1 MGCICCGERMSTWYY
16 ALILMGCYGV
26 GELGHFIIGIISKP
40 ISQELQF
47 GEKGCVTNISI
58 IEQNVAKQNKC
69 SQQNFDLC
77 EKVYYENQTY
87 CRWDYTGSGIEY
99 QILAG
104 PSFIAIFT
112 VMGIMIG
119 VLGDKYNR
127 VRLLTGCILVYSTMA
142 LLSGFSTTYW
152 QLIIF
157 RLGFA
162 AGEAGCA
169 PLSASIIADKF
180 SKSSRALAMSVF
192 NWGIYL
198 GYGSAFAV
206 GNYVTE
212 ANIMGK
218 GWRWSYYL
226 TAIPGFIMMVIVFI
240 TIREPNR
247 KVIGKEKAIN
257 DKSEMKEK
265 KDSTEVFIE
274 KNNKINTNVGILSK
288 LWKTL
293 KLFISQPTI
302 LMLLLAAAVRHTASF
317 CWAYNTQLY
326 FNHYFPNT
334 NVGIWMTLCSIVGGS
349 IGIASGGL
357 ISDLVVSRYGIST
370 RLWVL
375 VVSQGIAAPLAAMV
389 LYLEPPYCFIALLS
403 AYIFAEMWYGVAVT
417 VIVELVPVKIR
428 STAVGMYGFVLG
440 NVGGNLPVIVT
451 KLKHINSGG
460 LRFALYIMYPGG
472 YLLSS
477 LLFLATQLLV
487 MKENR
492 KETPQLKE
500 EKIELEQLKSP

>member
-1 MGCICCGERMSTWYY
+1 MSYICCGERMSTWYY

-58 IEQNVAKQNKC
+58 IEQNIAKQNKC
-69 SQQNFDLC
+69 SQQSFELC
-77 EKVYYENQTY
+77 EEIYYENQTY

-104 PSFIAIFT
+104 PSFIAIST

-162 AGEAGCA
+162 AGEAGCV

-198 GYGSAFAV
+198 GYGSAFAF

-212 ANIMGK
+212 SNILGK

-226 TAIPGFIMMVIVFI
+226 TAIPGFVMMVIVFI
-240 TIREPNR
+240 TIHEPKR
-247 KVIGKEKAIN
+247 KIIGKEKATRDKTGSSSQVSTENEDKN
-257 DKSEMKEK
+257 DK
-265 KDSTEVFIE
+265 
-274 KNNKINTNVGILSK
+274 NVGALSK

-302 LMLLLAAAVRHTASF
+302 LMLLLAAAVRHTASY
-317 CWAYNTQLY
+317 CWAYNAQLY

-334 NVGIWMTLCSIVGGS
+334 NVGIWMTLSSIVGGS

-357 ISDLVVSRYGIST
+357 ISDLIVSRYGIST
-370 RLWVL
+370 RLWIL
-375 VVSQGIAAPLAAMV
+375 VISQVIAAPLAVMV

-403 AYIFAEMWYGVAVT
+403 AFLFSEMWYGVAVT
-417 VIVELVPVKIR
+417 VVVELVPVKIR
-428 STAVGMYGFVLG
+428 STALGMYGFVLS
-440 NVGGNLPVIVT
+440 NVGGNLPIAVT
-451 KLKHINSGG
+451 KLKQINSGG
-460 LRFALYIMYPGG
+460 LRFALYIMYPGA
-472 YLLSS
+472 YLISS
-477 LLFLATQLLV
+477 FLFFATQLLV
-487 MKENR
+487 MRGNR
-492 KETPQLKE
+492 IKNQGI
-500 EKIELEQLKSP
+500 EKGNSELEEVKTRKKC